1 MVRKQLA
8 EKRERMIE
16 LERKRFAG
24 AVRLDSLPQQYAYFD
39 CSIGDDGVNPLNCL
53 PASGPQCHHFS
64 LTVPSLTIRL
74 SLLFFFQFCFLLANQ
89 IPKTMS
95 TS

>member
-53 PASGPQCHHFS
+53 PASGLQCHHFS
-64 LTVPSLTIRL
+64 P
-74 SLLFFFQFCFLLANQ
+74 
-89 IPKTMS
+89 
-95 TS
+95 